1 MARPSTVT
9 STDHH
14 HSHSITDLLQ
24 PALDGPPSPEGIRAF
39 SSRIK
44 RGSMADQQLNETATS
59 SASSSLRS
67 QTPETS
73 WERGPENSSLSRAP
87 SQRSSVMAHK
97 ERPESVQLFGKGV
110 FGRKPKLRREHSD
123 QGHLNSSLLSLT
135 ELPTDTAPGLSREQR
150 FIQSVFTRRRTRGT
164 SEASMRKIQISGP
177 YDFQH
182 VAHSSRENS
191 SGFNGVNRNEV
202 LPDLP
207 GTRTQTTDALN
218 AAGGFNSQVL
228 DKPLPT
234 PPSSQDE
241 FEHTSPRNSIQL
253 SPPRL
258 PPPPRSVPDVQPSPV
273 PPPRVSSRMSAH
285 HDRTDSS
292 DTSTFETPRTNF
304 ASHQTQSFMVSS
316 SEGFWQPPTSYPQH
330 GLNDDERSPYPFSA
344 SDDNAWPLTGSMT
357 SLPEVPEEEEYHL
370 TAVKPRASI
379 MSNRTSLRGSISV
392 PHLRRVSLSQVTPRP
407 PSNASDTLGRFDL
420 FSAQRALHEY
430 DDEDESED
438 GLVRDNW
445 EDDIDYCYDHAAE
458 ADCDFAW
465 ERLSCDIER
474 EDYRPDSPI
483 IGHYAQPG
491 FGGFGPNTVSLLSAD
506 VPGLSPT
513 SHGSGATPQGASTP
527 SSSTAPMTSN
537 FSLPRIDTSTQLR
550 RDHDGNHSSASS
562 FQETQ
567 EFSLSPSLLIPND
580 YHEKMLQYERGELH
594 LYASNDELRLP
605 HDHYQKFDKL
615 GGFLRGRSSAST
627 TVSTLSEQSGT
638 SSRYPSS
645 TFTRLTGSSTSSWQ
659 IPIESQQQPVTITLN
674 DKESVVT
681 PTNAVV
687 ITSSSEHPVD
697 ASKQEATRDGHN
709 RAQSDATWFVKASQN
724 TTSPVESQL
733 AKESLK
739 THRRARTASR
749 SHATASP
756 QFALFPQVPPR
767 P

>member
-1 MARPSTVT
+1 MAHPSTVT

-135 ELPTDTAPGLSREQR
+135 ELPTDAAPALSREQR

-207 GTRTQTTDALN
+207 GTRPQTTDASSTP
-218 AAGGFNSQVL
+218 GGFNSQVL

-234 PPSSQDE
+234 PPSSQEE
-241 FEHTSPRNSIQL
+241 FEHTSPRNSIKL

-258 PPPPRSVPDVQPSPV
+258 PYPPRSVPDVQTSPV

-292 DTSTFETPRTNF
+292 DTSTFETPTTNF
-304 ASHQTQSFMVSS
+304 AYHQRQSFMVSS
-316 SEGFWQPPTSYPQH
+316 SEGFWQPSTSHPQH
-330 GLNDDERSPYPFSA
+330 ILNNDERSPYPFSVN
-344 SDDNAWPLTGSMT
+344 DDNAWPLTGSMT
-357 SLPEVPEEEEYHL
+357 SLPEVPEEEYHL
-370 TAVKPRASI
+370 TTVKPRTSV

-392 PHLRRVSLSQVTPRP
+392 PHLRRVSLSQVAPRP

-438 GLVRDNW
+438 GFIRDNW

-537 FSLPRIDTSTQLR
+537 FSLPRIDTSTQLI
-550 RDHDGNHSSASS
+550 RDHEGNHSSASS

-594 LYASNDELRLP
+594 LLASSDELRLP

-615 GGFLRGRSSAST
+615 GGSLRARSSAST

-659 IPIESQQQPVTITLN
+659 IPIEPQQQPVTITLN

-681 PTNAVV
+681 PTNAVA
-687 ITSSSEHPVD
+687 ITSSSEHAVD
-697 ASKQEATRDGHN
+697 SSKQEATRDGHN
-709 RAQSDATWFVKASQN
+709 RAQSDATWLVKTSQN
-724 TTSPVESQL
+724 TTGPVESQL

-749 SHATASP
+749 SHPTASP
-756 QFALFPQVPPR
+756 QFALFPQVPQR

>member
-1 MARPSTVT
+1 MARPSTAT
-9 STDHH
+9 STDHS
-14 HSHSITDLLQ
+14 HSHGITDLLQ

-39 SSRIK
+39 SRRIK
-44 RGSMADQQLNETATS
+44 RGSMAEQQLNETATS
-59 SASSSLRS
+59 SGSSSLRS

-73 WERGPENSSLSRAP
+73 WERGPENSTLSRGP

-97 ERPESVQLFGKGV
+97 ERPESVQLFGKAV
-110 FGRKPKLRREHSD
+110 FSRKPKLRREHSD

-135 ELPTDTAPGLSREQR
+135 ELPTDAAPGLSREQR

-164 SEASMRKIQISGP
+164 SEASMRKYQISGP

-207 GTRTQTTDALN
+207 GTRPRTTTDASN
-218 AAGGFNSQVL
+218 TSGGFNSQVL

-234 PPSSQDE
+234 PPSSQED

-258 PPPPRSVPDVQPSPV
+258 PHPPRSVPDAQTSPV
-273 PPPRVSSRMSAH
+273 PPPRISSRMSAR
-285 HDRTDSS
+285 HDRADSS
-292 DTSTFETPRTNF
+292 GTFTFENPRTSP
-304 ASHQTQSFMVSS
+304 AYHQTQPFILPST
-316 SEGFWQPPTSYPQH
+316 EGFWQPPTSHPQH
-330 GLNDDERSPYPFSA
+330 IPSGDENSPYSLST
-344 SDDNAWPLTGSMT
+344 SDDTAWPLTGSMT
-357 SLPEVPEEEEYHL
+357 SLPEVPEEEEHHL
-370 TAVKPRASI
+370 TAVKSRASA

-392 PHLRRVSLSQVTPRP
+392 PHLRRISLSQVTPRP

-430 DDEDESED
+430 DDEEMSED
-438 GLVRDNW
+438 DLTRDNW

-465 ERLSCDIER
+465 ERLSCDLER

-483 IGHYAQPG
+483 IGHHAQRSYG
-491 FGGFGPNTVSLLSAD
+491 SFGPNLLSAD

-513 SHGSGATPQGASTP
+513 SYGSGGTPHGASTP
-527 SSSTAPMTSN
+527 SSSTVPMTSN

-550 RDHDGNHSSASS
+550 RDHEGSHSSASS

-580 YHEKMLQYERGELH
+580 YHEKMLQYERGELSSH
-594 LYASNDELRLP
+594 GSSDELKLP

-615 GGFLRGRSSAST
+615 GGFRARSSAST

-659 IPIESQQQPVTITLN
+659 IPIESQKPVTITLN

-681 PTNAVV
+681 PTNVV
-687 ITSSSEHPVD
+687 AMASSGEPSLD
-697 ASKQEATRDGHN
+697 ASKQEAAREGHS
-709 RAQSDATWFVKASQN
+709 RAQSDVTWFNKGSQD
-724 TTSPVESQL
+724 TVAPLESKL
-733 AKESLK
+733 TKESLK

-749 SHATASP
+749 SHANASP
-756 QFALFPQVPPR
+756 QFALFPQVPQR